1 MTESAESSPEINR
14 REALHTIVFW
24 CATAGAIG
32 AVGVPAMRFA
42 VGNSLE
48 EGARQWVEIGSL
60 ETIPADD
67 FKRIIYQFRAT
78 DAWREVT
85 REGLIYARL
94 AEGGE
99 PVVFSASC
107 THLGCN
113 VRWRS
118 DEQRFACPC
127 HKGFF
132 DAEGNVVSG
141 PPPKPLER
149 LETRVQNGVLEAL
162 V

>member
-1 MTESAESSPEINR
+1 MTEGPDPSHPVDR

-32 AVGVPAMRFA
+32 AVGIPAMRFA
-42 VGNSLE
+42 VGNSLQ
-48 EGARQWVEIGSL
+48 EGARQWVAIGALDS
-60 ETIPADD
+60 IPSDD

-94 AEGGE
+94 GEGGE
-99 PVVFSASC
+99 PLVVSAVC

-118 DEQRFACPC
+118 DEERFACPC
-127 HKGFF
+127 HKGFY
-132 DAEGNVVSG
+132 DAEGNVISG
-141 PPPKPLER
+141 PPPRALDR
-149 LETRVQNGVLEAL
+149 LETRVQDGVLEAF